1 MATRNPVQKTPA
13 DKAANK
19 PAKRPKAAPPKPAP
33 DVTSTGRDRATQ
45 HVDAKRLGSYR

>member
-1 MATRNPVQKTPA
+1 MATRNPTQKTPA
-13 DKAANK
+13 DKAAAQ

>member
-1 MATRNPVQKTPA
+1 MATRNPIQKTFA
-13 DKAANK
+13 DKADAK
-19 PAKRPKAAPPKPAP
+19 PLKRAKAAPPKPAP